1 VEVAMP
7 RTQITLTDDQYRF
20 LVEFSRQS
28 GKSIS
33 SIIRKAVDNIRSV
46 EKTPNRMA
54 LKLVGAFEADRPD
67 VSVHH
72 DEILWGSDKD
82 GKS

>member
-1 VEVAMP
+1 MP

-20 LVEFSRQS
+20 LIEFSRQT

-33 SIIRKAVDNIRSV
+33 SIIRKAVDHLRAE

-67 VSVHH
+67 ISVHH
-72 DEILWGSDKD
+72 DEILWGSDTSRESRK
-82 GKS
+82 

>member
-1 VEVAMP
+1 MP
-7 RTQITLTDDQYRF
+7 RTQITLNDDQYRF
-20 LVEFSRQS
+20 LVEFSKQT

-33 SIIRKAVDNIRSV
+33 AIIRKAVDHLRSE
-46 EKTPNRMA
+46 EKTPNRQV

-72 DEILWGSDKD
+72 DEILWGEDRNRM

>member
-1 VEVAMP
+1 MP
-7 RTQITLTDDQYRF
+7 RTQITLTDDQYQF

-33 SIIRKAVDNIRSV
+33 SIIRKAVDHLRAE
-46 EKTPNRMA
+46 EKTPNRMV

-67 VSVHH
+67 ISVHH
-72 DEILWGSDKD
+72 DEVLLENHSIRENK
-82 GKS
+82 K

>member
-1 VEVAMP
+1 MP
-7 RTQITLTDDQYRF
+7 RTQITLNDDQYKF
-20 LVEFSRQS
+20 LVEFSKQT

-33 SIIRKAVDNIRSV
+33 AIIRKAVDHLRNEEQI
-46 EKTPNRMA
+46 PNRMV

-67 VSVHH
+67 VSVRH
-72 DEILWGSDKD
+72 DEFLWGDDQGRK

>member
-1 VEVAMP
+1 MP
-7 RTQITLTDDQYRF
+7 RTQITLTDDQYQF

-33 SIIRKAVDNIRSV
+33 SIIRKAVDHLRAE
-46 EKTPNRMA
+46 EKTPNRMV

-67 VSVHH
+67 ISVHH
-72 DEILWGSDKD
+72 DEVLCENHSIRENKP
-82 GKS
+82 